1 MDFFKKS
8 SVILVNLFAY
18 SQYNNFRK
26 CHEAKKI
33 ILIIVFVIMCGLIR
47 NNLHYTPATLKRSDL
62 DTAELLPATLKRSDP
77 NTAELLPA
85 TLKRSDPDTA
95 GLLQAAQNGI
105 PLLRPQESFSS
116 IECKGYGD
124 QSSLNNDTSTTC
136 LFSNVLYKDGVLTIY
151 EDPVYSLGHLTSD
164 IKSTAIP
171 EHFLAMGSGPI
182 SAHSPNTW
190 LKTRVLPSTQF
201 PQTVIYE
208 KVSLNV
214 LYDFFVPHNQGHFM
228 FDEVFAIFQS
238 LLEMG
243 LYGLD
248 PQIVTLRRH
257 NGQIYSKMYQERMHA
272 ITSKV
277 VISLDEEAGSKTS
290 ALSKRYK
297 IQGIM
302 FQNVLIGVSQYS
314 YGMRDP
320 RRKSYA
326 WQLFRHIYLTNLRL
340 PTGPAKQQQITVIV
354 KHGNRR
360 MTNADNVTLA
370 LKKLGVPVVQIHG
383 GKISHAQELEVL
395 TKTTVLL
402 TPPGGVSMLSAF
414 LPRTSVA
421 IIIDVYLAKGRS
433 VPYEAWWWDIIK
445 PFHFIPYHLE
455 SNEVL
460 LPEILDKNKGPLTEE
475 MRELYSSLK
484 NQTYADLETLPS
496 VLQHELWIN
505 FVNTRLS
512 EKKVMQIV
520 SKALARVERTMK
532 WNSSF
537 ASV

>member
-1 MDFFKKS
+1 M
-8 SVILVNLFAY
+8 
-18 SQYNNFRK
+18 FRK
-26 CHEAKKI
+26 YLEAKKI
-33 ILIIVFVIMCGLIR
+33 IWVILSVIICALLRIH
-47 NNLHYTPATLKRSDL
+47 LHYTPATFNQSDL
-62 DTAELLPATLKRSDP
+62 YTT
-77 NTAELLPA
+77 
-85 TLKRSDPDTA
+85 
-95 GLLQAAQNGI
+95 GLLQAAQNGV

-124 QSSLNNDTSTTC
+124 QSLINKDTSTTC

-182 SAHSPNTW
+182 GAHGPNTW

-208 KVSLNV
+208 KVRLNV
-214 LYDFFVPHNQGHFM
+214 LYDFFAPHNQGHFM

-248 PQIVTLRRH
+248 PQIITLRRY
-257 NGQIYSKMYQERMHA
+257 NGQSYSKMYQERMHA
-272 ITSKV
+272 ITSKSV
-277 VISLDEEAGSKTS
+277 LSLDDDTGSETS
-290 ALSKRYK
+290 ALSRRYK
-297 IQGIM
+297 TQGIM

-326 WQLFRHIYLTNLRL
+326 WQIFRHIYLTNLRL

-354 KHGNRR
+354 KHGNRK

-421 IIIDVYLAKGRS
+421 IIIDIYLAKGRS
-433 VPYEAWWWDIIK
+433 VPFEAWWWDIIK

-455 SNEVL
+455 PKEVL
-460 LPEILDKNKGPLTEE
+460 LPEILRKNKGILTEE
-475 MRELYSSLK
+475 MREFFPFLK
-484 NQTYADLETLPS
+484 NRKYVDLKIFSPATQNEF
-496 VLQHELWIN
+496 WIN
-505 FVNTRLS
+505 FVNTRLC
-512 EKKVMQIV
+512 EKKVMRMV
-520 SKALARVERTMK
+520 SEALTRVERTMK

-537 ASV
+537 AHTV